1 MAKITLAAPWTD
13 AKGKDQAADKTVDT
27 DPATA
32 RELVLKGLA
41 RPAGP
46 VATAAQEG
54 TPND

>member
-13 AKGKDQAADKTVDT
+13 AKGKEHAADKTVDT
-27 DPATA
+27 DPDTA
-32 RELVLKGLA
+32 RELVHNGLA
-41 RPAGP
+41 RPAEP